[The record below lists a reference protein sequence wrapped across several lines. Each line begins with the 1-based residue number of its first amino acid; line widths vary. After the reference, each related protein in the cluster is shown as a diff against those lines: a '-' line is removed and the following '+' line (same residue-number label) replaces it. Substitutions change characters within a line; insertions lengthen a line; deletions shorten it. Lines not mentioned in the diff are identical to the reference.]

1 MVYYGF
7 SVLRYSKTTTFQ
19 AALEKS
25 GKAALIYLVFPL
37 NMGEFSAF
45 TLA

>member
-7 SVLRYSKTTTFQ
+7 YVLGYSKTTTFQ
-19 AALEKS
+19 AAL
-25 GKAALIYLVFPL
+25 GKNGNAALIYLVFPL